1 MERVG
6 DEGPLPDPRVLG
18 WLLATQNVLQIMDG
32 GKQLA
37 EFVSRALSDVP
48 GVSLCRLFLA
58 GRDEQA
64 PSASADL
71 GEIVHFSLETS
82 NDEYGRL
89 LIHLEDREAFA
100 AYEPFIGN
108 FAGSLALLLENR
120 RQKSRLEEALEQV
133 KVSESRYRRLFSEM
147 SSGLAVHEIILD
159 DEGHPCDYRFLE
171 VNRAFEELTGLMA
184 GDVVGRGIVEI
195 LPELEAS
202 WIERFGRVA
211 LHGESICFE
220 DYNRDLDRHYE
231 VTAYQPQPAQFAAV
245 FTDVSERKCLE
256 RKLEE
261 ASRRLAATNQELVTQ
276 NTLLRRQSE
285 ELLSRQAELLDS
297 NRRLELV
304 SGTAAR
310 LLASGRPKQIVVGL
324 CWEVMRHLDC
334 QVFFNYLVDEEI
346 GRLRLNACSGIS
358 DDAARRLEWLDFGQ
372 ALCGWV
378 AREGVQRAEEDIQH
392 SQEQLTEVVRSL
404 GIQAYAAQPLTVNDQ
419 VIGTLSFGSRTR
431 IGFSPDDLSLM
442 QVIANQVAVAVERE
456 RSRAALEESETRF
469 RSMAERLQSALLDIP
484 QEIGRL
490 QLSHLYRS
498 ATEMAK
504 VGGDFYDAFEVGG
517 KKIAILMGDVAG
529 HGIEA
534 ARTATLVKDVVHAF
548 AHQSLGPIEI
558 LERVNQLLMAKRLS
572 GFVTLF
578 LGILDPEAG
587 VLTYESAG
595 HPEALLK
602 RRSGEVE
609 ALGSGTVPVGVVH
622 DPGWNVHK
630 TELMAG
636 DILVLYTDGIIEAR
650 RGGEPFGEESLR
662 KLLEAY
668 AEELQRLPS
677 FILDSVLD
685 FSGDV
690 LSDDAAIL
698 VFALQPHAA
707 VGCSSTE

>member
-358 DDAARRLEWLDFGQ
+358 DDAARRLEWF
-372 ALCGWV
+372 ALS
-378 AREGVQRAEEDIQH
+378 AFRH
-392 SQEQLTEVVRSL
+392 TLPNRSL
-404 GIQAYAAQPLTVNDQ
+404 
-419 VIGTLSFGSRTR
+419 
-431 IGFSPDDLSLM
+431 
-442 QVIANQVAVAVERE
+442 
-456 RSRAALEESETRF
+456 
-469 RSMAERLQSALLDIP
+469 
-484 QEIGRL
+484 
-490 QLSHLYRS
+490 
-498 ATEMAK
+498 
-504 VGGDFYDAFEVGG
+504 
-517 KKIAILMGDVAG
+517 
-529 HGIEA
+529 
-534 ARTATLVKDVVHAF
+534 
-548 AHQSLGPIEI
+548 
-558 LERVNQLLMAKRLS
+558 
-572 GFVTLF
+572 
-578 LGILDPEAG
+578 
-587 VLTYESAG
+587 
-595 HPEALLK
+595 
-602 RRSGEVE
+602 
-609 ALGSGTVPVGVVH
+609 
-622 DPGWNVHK
+622 
-630 TELMAG
+630 
-636 DILVLYTDGIIEAR
+636 
-650 RGGEPFGEESLR
+650 
-662 KLLEAY
+662 
-668 AEELQRLPS
+668 
-677 FILDSVLD
+677 
-685 FSGDV
+685 
-690 LSDDAAIL
+690 
-698 VFALQPHAA
+698 
-707 VGCSSTE
+707 